1 MHRGE
6 FESAHSVVL
15 AIFSSHSKQVV
26 KHTSLRSDDPLALDS
41 TFVER
46 MVPFYLQCLLE
57 VKPFTR
63 ALESISQSYRTP
75 RMED

>member
-15 AIFSSHSKQVV
+15 AIFASRSKRVV
-26 KHTSLRSDDPLALDS
+26 QDVSARLDDPLVMDS
-41 TFVER
+41 AFTER

-57 VKPFTR
+57 V
-63 ALESISQSYRTP
+63 TP
-75 RMED
+75 LFIRIM